1 MKAPVR
7 SEQPLTGSQL
17 GPQNFSLIIIS
28 IKYKKKYL
36 FNKISKIKNSHGM
49 TQFSIY
55 DHNFES
61 EESRSSITEIDAAKN
76 NVKVLNF
83 IIWGPN

>member
-1 MKAPVR
+1 
-7 SEQPLTGSQL
+7 
-17 GPQNFSLIIIS
+17 
-28 IKYKKKYL
+28 
-36 FNKISKIKNSHGM
+36 M